1 MPKTKLE
8 NQSSTSTEIG
18 MNRMTLWVYFQN
30 QLWIHDQYTDINAL
44 VQAVKQLCTNPEAKD
59 FKVTPW

>member
-1 MPKTKLE
+1 
-8 NQSSTSTEIG
+8 

-30 QLWIHDQYTDINAL
+30 QWWIHDQYTDINAL

>member
-30 QLWIHDQYTDINAL
+30 QWWIHDQYTDINAL
-44 VQAVKQLCTNPEAKD
+44 VQAVKQLCTNPEVKD

>member
-1 MPKTKLE
+1 MPKTKRE

-18 MNRMTLWVYFQN
+18 MTRVTLWVYFDN
-30 QLWIHDQYTDINAL
+30 KWYIHDSFTDPNAL
-44 VQAVKQLCTNPEAKD
+44 VQAVKTLCSNPDVKD

>member
-1 MPKTKLE
+1 
-8 NQSSTSTEIG
+8 

-30 QLWIHDQYTDINAL
+30 QWWIHGSFTDPNAL
-44 VQAVKQLCTNPEAKD
+44 VQAVKQLCTNPDVKD

>member
-1 MPKTKLE
+1 
-8 NQSSTSTEIG
+8 

-30 QLWIHDQYTDINAL
+30 QWWIHDQYTDINAL
-44 VQAVKQLCTNPEAKD
+44 VQAVKTLCSNQDVKD